1 MTNDNM
7 GALAAKRVAN
17 SALIL
22 AGISGLF
29 ILLSVW
35 LNNTASLDWRTWAFV
50 GFWAI
55 ALAVD
60 TYAFIARNASDQ
72 TVVNYESIDAAKDAL
87 DAIVQAFGY
96 ELSAS
101 GSAAKLTYVATYM
114 VGKMNR
120 PVTIDM
126 KSRRATI
133 TGPAF
138 AIRHIENR
146 LESINYVDL
155 QVGEAMSIPL
165 GGSAADYET
174 QSGFGNTASEV
185 FKPRTA

>member
-7 GALAAKRVAN
+7 GVLAAKRVAN

-22 AGISGLF
+22 AGITGLF
-29 ILLSVW
+29 VLLSVW
-35 LNNTASLDWRTWAFV
+35 QNNTASLDWRTWAFI
-50 GFWAI
+50 GFWAA

-60 TYAFIARNASDQ
+60 TYAFLARNEADQ
-72 TVVNYESIDAAKDAL
+72 TAVHYENIDSAKDAL
-87 DAIVQAFGY
+87 EAIMTAFGY

-101 GSAAKLTYVATYM
+101 ESATRLTYAATYM
-114 VGKMNR
+114 VGAMNR
-120 PVTIDM
+120 PVMIDM

-146 LESINYVDL
+146 LESLNYADL
-155 QVGEAMSIPL
+155 QVGEAVSLPL